1 MLLASQAWAEEHDR
15 PVWACLVDAETGAS
29 DYVDGEGGLLMA
41 PALDAVPRLLERN
54 DLTLESFT
62 LVEVHEA
69 FASVVLCPRDPRS
82 QGPGPPLRRARRGPL
97 ATPTFFSP
105 TLLASLMSSAR
116 IELRSA
122 RPEET
127 EAIASLVNDAY
138 GRTPTESGWTSE
150 DDILEGPRVQAADL
164 EAMIDEDDARLLV
177 AESDDGE
184 ELVGCV
190 HLQRIDGGAVE
201 LGLFCVRPHRQNGG
215 LGQQMLAAAEEAAIR
230 EFGAERI
237 VLKVITER
245 TELLDW
251 YDRRGYERTG
261 ETKTFEP
268 EAPQRSLVG
277 ELAFEVLEKRVA

>member
-1 MLLASQAWAEEHDR
+1 
-15 PVWACLVDAETGAS
+15 
-29 DYVDGEGGLLMA
+29 
-41 PALDAVPRLLERN
+41 
-54 DLTLESFT
+54 
-62 LVEVHEA
+62 
-69 FASVVLCPRDPRS
+69 
-82 QGPGPPLRRARRGPL
+82 
-97 ATPTFFSP
+97 
-105 TLLASLMSSAR
+105 MSSAR

-164 EAMIDEDDARLLV
+164 EAMIDEEDDRLLV

-184 ELVGCV
+184 DLVGCV
-190 HLQRIDGGAVE
+190 HLQSTDGGGVE
-201 LGLFCVRPHRQNGG
+201 LGLFSVRPHRQNGG

-237 VLKVITER
+237 VLEVITER

-268 EAPQRSLVG
+268 EEPQRSLVG
-277 ELAFEVLEKRVA
+277 ELAFEVLEKRME